1 MSVAPSYQKY
11 SFIGEPYTKNNKEY
25 ILIDFH
31 GRQKEVRWYEKT
43 SLSQIKPTKD
53 ILGFTNSI

>member
-31 GRQKEVRWYEKT
+31 GRQKEVR
-43 SLSQIKPTKD
+43 
-53 ILGFTNSI
+53 